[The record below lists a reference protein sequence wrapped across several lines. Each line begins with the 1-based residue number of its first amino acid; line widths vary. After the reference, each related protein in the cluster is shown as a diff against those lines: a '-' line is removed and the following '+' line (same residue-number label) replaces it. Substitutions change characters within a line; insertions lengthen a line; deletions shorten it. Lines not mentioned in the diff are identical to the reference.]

1 MRIALLSDIHAN
13 RQAFQACLAAA
24 DAAGAE
30 QFVVLGDI
38 VGYGA
43 DPAWCVEQ
51 VQRLQE
57 RGAVVVQGN
66 HDAAVA
72 AATTSPH
79 MQSAAGQ
86 AVNWTRTQL
95 DESQRHWLGHLPLEC
110 TDEDRYYVHADASAP
125 ERWLYVEDRDDA
137 RVHFSACT
145 ARLSF
150 CGHVHRPALYGRVS
164 GEYRVNRF
172 APTTDYPLPL
182 LPRRQWL
189 TVLGSVGQPRDG
201 DPTAAWCLLD
211 TARDELRFLRTPYDI
226 DAAMAAI
233 RTAGLPDVLAQ
244 RLAGG
249 Y

>member
-13 RQAFQACLAAA
+13 RQALEACLAAA
-24 DAAGAE
+24 DAAGADE
-30 QFVVLGDI
+30 FVVLGDI

-43 DPAWCVEQ
+43 DPAWCVAQ

-57 RGAVVVQGN
+57 RGALVIQGN

-72 AATTSPH
+72 ATGPDLS
-79 MQSAAGQ
+79 MQSVAGQ

-95 DESQRHWLGHLPLEC
+95 DDAQRRWLGSLPLEC

-125 ERWLYVEDRDDA
+125 ERWLYVEDPDDA
-137 RVHFSACT
+137 RAHFAACA

-150 CGHVHRPALYGRVS
+150 CGHVHRPALYSQVAGDARI
-164 GEYRVNRF
+164 NRF
-172 APTTDYPLPL
+172 APSTDYPLPL
-182 LPRRQWL
+182 LPRRLWL

-201 DPTAAWCLLD
+201 DPSAAWCLLD

-233 RTAGLPDVLAQ
+233 RAAGLPDALAQ

>member
-13 RQAFQACLAAA
+13 RQAFEACLAAA
-24 DAAGAE
+24 DAIGAQE
-30 QFVVLGDI
+30 FVVLGDI

-51 VQRLQE
+51 VQRLQD
-57 RGAVVVQGN
+57 RGAVVIQGN

-72 AATTSPH
+72 AAGPELS
-79 MQSAAGQ
+79 MQSTAGQ

-95 DESQRHWLGHLPLEC
+95 DEAQRQWLGSLPLER

-125 ERWLYVEDRDDA
+125 ARWLYVEDQDDA
-137 RVHFSACT
+137 RTHFSACT

-150 CGHVHRPALYGRVS
+150 CGHVHRPALYSQIPGDTRI
-164 GEYRVNRF
+164 NRF
-172 APTTDYPLPL
+172 APSTDYPLPL
-182 LPRRQWL
+182 LPRRNWL

-201 DPTAAWCLLD
+201 DPGAAWCLLD
-211 TARDELRFLRTPYDI
+211 TTRDELRFLRTPYDI

-233 RTAGLPDVLAQ
+233 RAVGLPDSLAQ
-244 RLAGG
+244 RLAQGL
-249 Y
+249 

>member
-1 MRIALLSDIHAN
+1 MRIALFSDIHAN
-13 RQAFQACLAAA
+13 RQAFEACLAAA

-30 QFVVLGDI
+30 RFAVLGDI

-51 VQRLQE
+51 VQRLEE

-72 AATTSPH
+72 AMGPDLS
-79 MQSAAGQ
+79 MQSTAGQ

-95 DESQRHWLGHLPLEC
+95 DDTQRQWLASLPLEC

-125 ERWLYVEDRDDA
+125 ERWRYVEDPDDA
-137 RVHFSACT
+137 RTHFSACT

-150 CGHVHRPALYGRVS
+150 CGHVHRPALYSQIPGDPRI
-164 GEYRVNRF
+164 NRF
-172 APTTDYPLPL
+172 APSTDYPLPL
-182 LPRRQWL
+182 LPRRNWL

-201 DPTAAWCLLD
+201 DPSAAWCLLD
-211 TARDELRFLRTPYDI
+211 TERDELRFLRTPYDI

-233 RTAGLPDVLAQ
+233 RAAGLPDSLAQ
-244 RLAGG
+244 RLAQGL
-249 Y
+249 